1 MKRPAL
7 CSVHEPYVLPDGR
20 ALATC
25 GCNRA
30 EDRASEAAEFR
41 RRFGPAAADVAAD
54 AVGLALDAVLRELN
68 RATDVSDY
76 DIDDPY
82 VLGLLRGWQGKQ
94 EGATP

>member
-68 RATDVSDY
+68 RATDVADY
-76 DIDDPY
+76 DIDDSY
-82 VLGLLRGWQGKQ
+82 VLGLLRGWQDKR
-94 EGATP
+94 EAE

>member
-82 VLGLLRGWQGKQ
+82 VLGLLRGWQDKQ
-94 EGATP
+94 EATP

>member
-7 CSVHEPYVLPDGR
+7 CSVHEPYILPDGR
-20 ALATC
+20 PLATC
-25 GCNRA
+25 GCNRL

-41 RRFGPAAADVAAD
+41 RRFGGPAADVAAD

-68 RATDVSDY
+68 RATDVADY

-82 VLGLLRGWQGKQ
+82 VLGLLRGWQEKQ
-94 EGATP
+94 EATP